1 MSFEIQMKAMVW
13 ANARLFLKYYY
24 YYLLKEFLDL
34 DLRSVDVTDLQVC
47 TVVASTRLLAI
58 AYAVTAMEEI
68 LWLVMMGLDSSA
80 DEYPDYKGE
89 GEYDCQDFVI
99 CTDSDCSVLM
109 MAVIVASDVKLAL
122 NCFHCTYCF
131 ALFAVHQLLVCVFA
145 HLYNCYAFFATLFEP
160 MLRLE
165 LYLNGFE
172 YNVLHYYY
180 YYYYYSTSLWTES

>member
-24 YYLLKEFLDL
+24 YYLLKELLDL
-34 DLRSVDVTDLQVC
+34 DLRWVDVTDLQVC

-58 AYAVTAMEEI
+58 ACAVTAMEEI

-80 DEYPDYKGE
+80 DEYPDYKE
-89 GEYDCQDFVI
+89 EEEYDCQDFVI

-109 MAVIVASDVKLAL
+109 MAVIVASGVKLAL
-122 NCFHCTYCF
+122 NCFHCTYCS
-131 ALFAVHQLLVCVFA
+131 ALFAAHQLLVCVFG

-165 LYLNGFE
+165 LLLNGFE
-172 YNVLHYYY
+172 YNVFHY